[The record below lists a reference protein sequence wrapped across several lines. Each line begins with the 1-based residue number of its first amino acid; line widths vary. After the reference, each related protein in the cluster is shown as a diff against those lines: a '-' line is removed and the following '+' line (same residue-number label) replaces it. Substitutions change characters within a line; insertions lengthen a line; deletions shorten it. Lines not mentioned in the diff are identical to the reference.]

1 MNKLS
6 TILTNEKG
14 ETRKITVYVDNKT
27 LGILK
32 NCSEQIRREYI
43 LEEYKVDL
51 INRKETRRHQSLDKS
66 LEHGF
71 DIADSSAD
79 TYEQAERKERTD
91 KLYKAI
97 ALLSPEQQKP
107 LRQVYF
113 EYIPQTEIA
122 KREGVTKKA
131 INNCLARILA
141 RLKKYLE

>member
-1 MNKLS
+1 MA
-6 TILTNEKG
+6 TI
-14 ETRKITVYVDNKT
+14 KINVGTTSIDVEVMEEFAAAYM
-27 LGILK
+27 
-32 NCSEQIRREYI
+32 EMEHREN
-43 LEEYKVDL
+43 L

-97 ALLSPEQQKP
+97 ALLSPEQQKL

-131 INNCLARILA
+131 INNRLARILA

>member
-1 MNKLS
+1 MAVIRVSDGATYVNVEVTEDIAAAYAELERYER
-6 TILTNEKG
+6 LTE
-14 ETRKITVYVDNKT
+14 
-27 LGILK
+27 
-32 NCSEQIRREYI
+32 
-43 LEEYKVDL
+43 
-51 INRKETRRHQSLDKS
+51 RKETRRHQSLDKS

-97 ALLSPEQQKP
+97 ALLSPEQQKL

-131 INNCLARILA
+131 INNRLARILA